1 MAMALFDDRKNQ
13 AGLAIR
19 IYFFRL
25 LHSPFFPAAVYL
37 ISFFVTIFTHI
48 FVHHVR
54 CICLSLQYISGAWGG
69 LEGCGSPNRVGGVSG
84 EGAVV
89 FTLSIPLFCSVSVV
103 FVGTEAEDVF
113 VRK

>member
-25 LHSPFFPAAVYL
+25 LHSPFFPVAVYL

-54 CICLSLQYISGAWGG
+54 CVCLSLQYISGARGG
-69 LEGCGSPNRVGGVSG
+69 LEVTGVPIGWGVGQGKARS
-84 EGAVV
+84 
-89 FTLSIPLFCSVSVV
+89 FLRCQYLCFIQSLWFS
-103 FVGTEAEDVF
+103 
-113 VRK
+113 

>member
-19 IYFFRL
+19 IYFFRF
-25 LHSPFFPAAVYL
+25 LHSPFFPAAICL

-54 CICLSLQYISGAWGG
+54 CVCLSLQYISGAVSRVAGVPIGWG
-69 LEGCGSPNRVGGVSG
+69 VGQGKARS
-84 EGAVV
+84 
-89 FTLSIPLFCSVSVV
+89 FLRCQYLC
-103 FVGTEAEDVF
+103 FVQSLWF
-113 VRK
+113 S